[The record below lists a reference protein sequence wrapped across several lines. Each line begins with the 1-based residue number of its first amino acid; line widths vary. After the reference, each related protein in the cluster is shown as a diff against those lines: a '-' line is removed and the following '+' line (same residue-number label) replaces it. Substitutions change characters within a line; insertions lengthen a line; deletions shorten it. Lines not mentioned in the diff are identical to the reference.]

1 MPRPDRTLA
10 RLGAPWLLA
19 LALLALLAAS
29 GPVAAAPDDPHRIDA
44 THAASPASL
53 AASPAA
59 SPAATGSAGPDVL
72 GHAIDG
78 RHSSADFVVGLR
90 LRGAVAGRI
99 AGAAGGLQGSAGT
112 DWRVQ
117 VRLNAQALHFDGP
130 RWMERTTRSPSFL
143 AVDRYPSI
151 RFESDAFDDATLHAG
166 GPLHGQLM
174 LRGLRRPVSFALL
187 PSGCARPGLD
197 CDIRVQG
204 SVSRREFG
212 MSAYRAMVADRVDVH
227 IRVRLRRDGPAR

>member
-1 MPRPDRTLA
+1 MSRQDRTSA
-10 RLGAPWLLA
+10 RVIAQWLLLA
-19 LALLALLAAS
+19 LTLLAIS
-29 GPVAAAPDDPHRIDA
+29 GPVAAAAVPPVDPV
-44 THAASPASL
+44 S

-59 SPAATGSAGPDVL
+59 SRQDMAGASA
-72 GHAIDG
+72 HAIDG
-78 RHSSADFVVGLR
+78 RHSSAEFGVTLR

-99 AGAAGGLQGSAGT
+99 PGVAGGLQGSPAAG
-112 DWRVQ
+112 WRVQ
-117 VRLNAQALHFDGP
+117 VRLDAQGLRFDGP
-130 RWMERTTRSPSFL
+130 RWMERTTRSSSFL

-151 RFESDAFDDATLHAG
+151 RFESDVFNDATLHAG

-187 PSGCARPGLD
+187 RSDCARPGID

-212 MSAYRAMVADRVDVH
+212 MTAYRAMVADPVKLH
-227 IRVRLRRDGPAR
+227 LRVRLRTDGSSR

>member
-19 LALLALLAAS
+19 LALLAASGSAVAALDDPRRVDATHVASLAAS
-29 GPVAAAPDDPHRIDA
+29 SV
-44 THAASPASL
+44 
-53 AASPAA
+53 ASPAA
-59 SPAATGSAGPDVL
+59 SPVATGSAGPDAP

-78 RHSSADFVVGLR
+78 RHSSADFVVSLR

-112 DWRVQ
+112 GWRVQ
-117 VRLNAQALHFDGP
+117 VRLDAQALHFDGP

-166 GPLHGQLM
+166 GPLHGQLT

-227 IRVRLRRDGPAR
+227 IRVRLRRDGPSR